1 MIVIY
6 TDGSCK
12 GNPGPGGW
20 AAVITNDKNKLIRSR
35 IIRGGAA
42 LTTNNRM
49 ELTAIIQ
56 GIRGVPHRYKV
67 IEIRTDS
74 RYVVDTMIRGD
85 RRRKNLDLWEE
96 LDEAILLRD
105 ITWAWVKGHSDVP
118 GNKEADRVAQEEAE
132 RWRSTTD

>member
-20 AAVITNDKNKLIRSR
+20 AAIITNDKNKLIRSR

-49 ELTAIIQ
+49 ELTAII
-56 GIRGVPHRYKV
+56 RGLQIMLRAATV
-67 IEIRTDS
+67 EIRTDS
-74 RYVVDTMIRGD
+74 RYVVDTMTRGN
-85 RRRKNLDLWEE
+85 RRLKNLDLWSE
-96 LDEAILLRD
+96 LDLCLRD
-105 ITWAWVKGHSDVP
+105 RTVIWTWIKGHSGDP
-118 GNKEADRVAQEEAE
+118 GNEHADRLAQEEAE

>member
-20 AAVITNDKNKLIRSR
+20 AAIVCSECGDDFRT
-35 IIRGGAA
+35 GGAA
-42 LTTNNRM
+42 MTTNNRM
-49 ELTAIIQ
+49 ELTAIIR
-56 GIRGVPHRYKV
+56 GIQYVPRLLGV

-74 RYVVDTMIRGD
+74 RYVVDTMVRGD
-85 RRRKNLDLWEE
+85 QRRKNLDLWSE
-96 LDEAILLRD
+96 LDLCLRD
-105 ITWAWVKGHSDVP
+105 RTVIWTWIKGHSDDP
-118 GNKEADRVAQEEAE
+118 GNEHADRLAQEEAE